1 MKLSRRHRKSHA
13 GSHLLKDTRSR
24 QTNGR
29 AEEEAGLRLAMYCC
43 RLETLGL
50 EVWGSMIFMMVEIQ
64 KDCSMWVQMIDTNK
78 SSCLQV
84 FTYLHGHAH
93 GAQVIER

>member
-50 EVWGSMIFMMVEIQ
+50 EVWGAMIFMMVEIQ
-64 KDCSMWVQMIDTNK
+64 KDFSLWVQMIVLIKVRVCKLSRTCMDVHTVRK
-78 SSCLQV
+78 
-84 FTYLHGHAH
+84 
-93 GAQVIER
+93 